1 MPNSLRPAAGYFL
14 QFVGST
20 YDTGNPPTHATNITF
35 RDEFDSLPTYFSG
48 TGYHSIYI
56 NYSPSGM
63 LSEANGMR
71 PNNNSSLG
79 TFINAR
85 YEHTGLHD

>member
-1 MPNSLRPAAGYFL
+1 MQL
-14 QFVGST
+14 VGST
-20 YDTGNPPTHATNITF
+20 YDTGNPPTQATNITF